1 MECIVT
7 ISETNKKGDE
17 NEYASFEYEDEYDR
31 RDKVEVLMKDI
42 LDETVDWDD
51 IYIKIKTM

>member
-42 LDETVDWDD
+42 LDETLDWND
-51 IYIKIKTM
+51 IYIKIKTV

>member
-7 ISETNKKGDE
+7 ISETDKKGDE

-42 LDETVDWDD
+42 LDETLDWND
-51 IYIKIKTM
+51 IYIKIKTV